1 VPDAKKRPSAS
12 QLLTSVEEAMT
23 RSCGVCGTS
32 LSIGKGLE
40 CTGTGH
46 HFRCWS
52 CHAESNDCLM
62 NGDIVC
68 KFCNGGVFLFSM
80 LRPHLTEL
88 QFARWNNAMMA
99 IQKRELENKHQIEL
113 AGLRNASELD
123 RLVEHIRLCLLFNA
137 CPRCHSR
144 FKYTGGCMALACPDC
159 KCNFCGHC
167 FKDCGDDAH
176 KHATNCEYNKNKGKV
191 HLVGEDEKKSFE
203 LVSLE
208 RRRRELRLYL
218 QLIVDIELR
227 GRVEQVLLNDKDEAI
242 RDSFK
247 KMML

>member
-1 VPDAKKRPSAS
+1 
-12 QLLTSVEEAMT
+12 MT
-23 RSCGVCGTS
+23 RSCGICYAT
-32 LSIGKGLE
+32 LSFGNGLE

-52 CHAESNDCLM
+52 CHAESNECFV
-62 NGDIVC
+62 NGDVFC
-68 KFCNGGVFLFSM
+68 KLCNGGGVYSFST
-80 LRPHLTEL
+80 LRPHLTES

-99 IQKRELENKHQIEL
+99 VQKLELENKHRDEL
-113 AGLRNASELD
+113 ARLRNASELD
-123 RLVEHIRLCLLFNA
+123 RLVEHIRLHLLFNA

-144 FKYTGGCMALACPDC
+144 FEYTGGCMALTCPVC

-176 KHATNCEYNKNKGKV
+176 KHATNCEYNKNKGNV
-191 HLVGEDEKKSFE
+191 YLVGKDEKKLFE

-208 RRRRELRLYL
+208 RSELCLYL
-218 QLIVDIELR
+218 QSIGDVELR
-227 GRVEQVLLNDKDEAI
+227 GRVEQVLFNDKDEAI

-247 KMML
+247 MLFDGEWNDIN